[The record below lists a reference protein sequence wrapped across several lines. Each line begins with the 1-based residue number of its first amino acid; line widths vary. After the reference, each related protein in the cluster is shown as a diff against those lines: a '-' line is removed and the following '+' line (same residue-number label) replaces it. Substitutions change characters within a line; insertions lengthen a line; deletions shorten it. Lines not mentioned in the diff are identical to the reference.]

1 MGSFQIFCEPL
12 DVKRVLLEKHGLGD
26 YTVDHAQVL
35 VVIGHSID
43 RIAGHHIQMS
53 KAQTFVLAYGN
64 QHICG

>member
-1 MGSFQIFCEPL
+1 MLDACCCEQ
-12 DVKRVLLEKHGLGD
+12 HGLKE

-43 RIAGHHIQMS
+43 RIAGDRIQMS